1 MGKPWSDPR
10 GLLKMLRWLRRKGER
25 DLQEQIMKIPVC
37 RYLKLAAM
45 ALTFVIA
52 VTTTSAAQSDNSS
65 AGNGLAGTWRVTVQL
80 QNCATQASI
89 GGPFQSLLI
98 FNAGGTMVGT
108 TSNPGFAAGQRSD
121 DLGAWSYTGGQT
133 YLAASEAY
141 ILFPTAAFVAG
152 TQRIAQAISV
162 DGDQFTAAAT
172 VQFFD
177 TNHVQ
182 YRAACAVAHGQRF
195 Q

>member
-1 MGKPWSDPR
+1 
-10 GLLKMLRWLRRKGER
+10 
-25 DLQEQIMKIPVC
+25 MKIPVC

-52 VTTTSAAQSDNSS
+52 ATTISAAQSDNSS
-65 AGNGLAGTWRVTVQL
+65 SSYGLTGTWRVTVQL
-80 QNCATQASI
+80 QNCATHASI
-89 GGPFQSLLI
+89 GGPFQSVLV
-98 FNAGGTMVGT
+98 FNAGGTVVGT

-121 DLGAWSYTGGQT
+121 DMGVWSYSGSQT
-133 YLAASEAY
+133 YAAASEAY
-141 ILFPTAAFVAG
+141 ILFPTAVFVPG

-162 DGDQFTAAAT
+162 DGDQFTSAAT

-182 YRAACAVAHGQRF
+182 YRAACAAAQGRRF

>member
-1 MGKPWSDPR
+1 
-10 GLLKMLRWLRRKGER
+10 
-25 DLQEQIMKIPVC
+25 MKIPVC
-37 RYLKLAAM
+37 KYFKLAAM

-52 VTTTSAAQSDNSS
+52 VTTISAAQSENSS
-65 AGNGLAGTWRVTVQL
+65 AVNGLAGTWRVTVQL
-80 QNCATQASI
+80 QNCATHASI
-89 GGPFQSLLI
+89 GGPFQSMLV

-121 DLGAWSYTGGQT
+121 DMGVWSYSGGQT
-133 YLAASEAY
+133 YAAASEAY
-141 ILFPTAAFVAG
+141 ILFPSPAFLAG
-152 TQRIAQAISV
+152 TQRIAQAINV
-162 DGDQFTAAAT
+162 DGDQFTSAAT